1 MLVTGDDETRARM
14 DRQVGLAEAIAEQGG
29 RLPVGGDAEDAAVV
43 FTDGRRFLATF
54 ADDELAFRGEAD
66 RAGEFAHV
74 GGLGEGVR
82 EELMDVGFTVAVRI
96 AESPDA
102 IAVEDV
108 NLFVADG
115 AGHRLVQSRSETAPG
130 DVGGALLES
139 AGQPDIAIQGDDDR
153 GAVLEELNVA
163 GADGALP
170 WVVDG
175 EGDVVDDVGVLGGTE
190 GDLGR
195 DRGFPSA

>member
-1 MLVTGDDETRARM
+1 M
-14 DRQVGLAEAIAEQGG
+14 DRQVGLTEAIAEQGG
-29 RLPVGGDAEDAAVV
+29 RMPVGRDAEDAAVV
-43 FTDGRRFLATF
+43 LADGRRFLATF

-102 IAVEDV
+102 IAVEDED
-108 NLFVADG
+108 LFVADG
-115 AGHRLVQSRSETAPG
+115 AGHRLVESGGETAPG

-139 AGQPDIAIQGDDDR
+139 AGEPDIAVEGDDNR
-153 GAVLEELNVA
+153 RAIFEELNVT
-163 GADGALP
+163 GTHGALP
-170 WVVDG
+170 GVVDG

-190 GDLGR
+190 GDLGC